1 MWKKLTLKMKIIATL
16 CFLFIITLIGSSTI
30 IWYVWQMN
38 NLFHNMIE
46 QNIVALKSSEKM
58 KNALLMQKG
67 FVSYFKIDGNPK
79 WLKQLEQYHRE
90 FKSWLIKTRNLT
102 LNDKQR
108 KFLNEI
114 EYKYMKYTLS
124 RNEVINFYKIGKK
137 QIETNLHNNL
147 RCEFQEIYKLCG
159 EFKADH
165 EKRIKRAGIE
175 NSKRAYSIYL
185 IIFFVTIGVL
195 ILSLILAHILFYQI
209 LEPIKKLTAGGE
221 FKKSSDMVGNEV
233 KALSQ
238 RVYNLLEDIDNTK
251 NRLKQSHEH
260 LIQFEKW
267 VMIGKLSAGMAHSI
281 RNPLTSIKMRLYSL
295 SRSVKFSEVEKE
307 DFEVIYEEIRH
318 LNTIVQNFL
327 EFSRPPKLKMKK
339 MSLSDIVDISLK
351 LLHHR
356 IKSFGIDVNINRKD
370 RLPEIWLDPEQ
381 IKEVMVN
388 LLLNACDVMIDGGVI
403 SIHEQMKT
411 GLSAKKV
418 VELKITD
425 MGYGM
430 SQTIQ
435 EKIFQPFF
443 STKED
448 GTGLGLSIVRRIVEG
463 HGGQI
468 AVYSKEG
475 KGTTFII
482 TLPKN
487 LKGE

>member
-1 MWKKLTLKMKIIATL
+1 MWKKFSLKMRIIVIL
-16 CFLFIITLIGSSTI
+16 CFLFIVTLSGGSTA

-38 NLFHNMIE
+38 NLFHTVIE
-46 QNIVALKSSEKM
+46 QNIIVLRSSEKM
-58 KNALLMQKG
+58 RNALLMQKG
-67 FVSYFKIDGNPK
+67 FVSYFNIDGNPE

-114 EYKYMKYTLS
+114 EYKYIEYTFL
-124 RNEVINFYKIGKK
+124 RNKVINFYKIGKK
-137 QIETNLHNNL
+137 QIGTNLHNNL

-165 EKRIKRAGIE
+165 EKGIERAGIE
-175 NSKRAYSIYL
+175 SSKRAYSIYL
-185 IIFFVTIGVL
+185 IIFFVTVGVL
-195 ILSLILAHILFYQI
+195 ILGLVLAYILLHQI
-209 LEPIKKLTAGGE
+209 LEPIKKLATGEE
-221 FKKSSDMVGNEV
+221 FKKGSDDRVGNEV

-238 RVYNLLEDIDNTK
+238 RVYNLIEDVDNTK
-251 NRLKQSHEH
+251 NRLEQSHEH

-318 LNTIVQNFL
+318 LDTIVQNFL
-327 EFSRPPKLKMKK
+327 EFSRPPKLKMEK

-351 LLHHR
+351 LLRHR
-356 IKSFGIDVNINRKD
+356 IKSFGVDVNINRQD

-388 LLLNACDVMIDGGVI
+388 LLLNACDAMTDGGVI
-403 SIHEQMKT
+403 SIQEQMKT
-411 GLSAKKV
+411 GPSGKKV
-418 VELKITD
+418 VELRITD
-425 MGYGM
+425 TGYGM

-448 GTGLGLSIVRRIVEG
+448 GTGLGLSIARRIIEG

-468 AVYSKEG
+468 VVYSKEG
-475 KGTTFII
+475 EGTTFII
-482 TLPKN
+482 TLLN
-487 LKGE
+487 G